1 MKKKKKYSNQ
11 LDAAEIIKRKI
22 RDDAVISSIGEGLI
36 VIVDVDKGGKIDYVN
51 RAFEEITGWTS
62 KEVLNKSIIKILP
75 REDKRGNA
83 VAFKERI
90 ITKVLGGQKV
100 VADLSEPFYYFRK
113 DKSKFPVSSVI
124 NPITLNKKIV
134 GAVETFR
141 DISKEKES
149 DIAKTEFASL
159 VSHQLRTPFATI
171 NWYIELLLSEDI
183 GSLNKK
189 QLEYLNEIYQASQ
202 RMVSLINVLLSI
214 SRIEMGITEFEK
226 KSVNVVALAKTI
238 INEEKLKIK
247 DKNLEIKE
255 TYGKN
260 IPKLMV
266 DPKQLTIILQNLFSN
281 AIKYSLK
288 KGKIDFKI
296 KHQGSNLII
305 SIADSGI
312 GIPEND
318 QKNIFNRFFRGNNAK
333 EKEPEGIGLGLYILK
348 AVVKIMKGQVS
359 FKSKINKGTTF
370 YVTIPIKNGLNKK
383 KERN

>member
-1 MKKKKKYSNQ
+1 VKKKKKYSNQ